1 MADDLKPGFH
11 LNYDVV
17 SEFLKKDRGGY
28 DALVAVATDVLHEM
42 DDPEVRTTAY
52 ITDRAVVALLV
63 PADKQAKNG
72 VATRAA
78 GRVGDRARKTVKQAK
93 HAASRRRKPVHT
105 AESTTAGRHERRRAR

>member
-1 MADDLKPGFH
+1 MADLKPGLH

-28 DALVAVATDVLHEM
+28 DAIVAVATDLLHEM
-42 DDPEVRTTAY
+42 DDPEVKTTAY

-78 GRVGDRARKTVKQAK
+78 GRVGDRARKAVKHAK
-93 HAASRRRKPVHT
+93 HAATRRRKPVHT
-105 AESTTAGRHERRRAR
+105 AETAAPGHHRRARG

>member
-1 MADDLKPGFH
+1 MADLSPGFH

-28 DALVAVATDVLHEM
+28 DAIAAVAADLLHEM

-63 PADKQAKNG
+63 PADTQAKTG

-78 GRVGDRARKTVKQAK
+78 GKVGDKARRTVKAAK
-93 HAASRRRKPVHT
+93 HAATRRRKPVHSGGT
-105 AESTTAGRHERRRAR
+105 ATHGRHERRRATR